1 MSKAFT
7 YLRSRKLAGVCAA
20 AAIAYAAPALAQDA
34 PAQSGA
40 PAEVAPQAENAPPA
54 EQGGDIVVTGIRSSL
69 RAATDEKRSA
79 VNIVDVINAEDVGKL
94 PDQNLAEVLEN
105 LPGVQIDRNRGVG
118 SGVSIRGSSQNLVLI
133 NGRATTPA
141 ADARGGISFDDLPA
155 ELIASVRVTKVPTAD
170 QIEGSVGGIVD
181 LRTYKGLAL
190 RSPIRTIRADMEYA
204 ATSRSYNPH
213 ISAVFGQKFDTGI
226 GEIGVVLAGNYL
238 EQTVREDQLNVRY
251 ISRTTVDLNGDGRA
265 DPYLRPNYAQQF
277 FSENKRTNKSLSG
290 SVEWQAAD
298 SLKLFIDGTYVNQ
311 QNEGSQKGVFMQQ
324 AADISETA
332 FQSAANIQEVTSS
345 GYTYRQMVSGLIGGT
360 QFRASGEAPIRN
372 TKSYIGAVGGEW
384 EKGDVTIKLEA
395 SRAGS
400 DTLDANFQLVAQYS
414 DPRSANFGNANGRI
428 SPPFQFDLTGEDLYW
443 NLDRTSPLSANI
455 ANPAYYQTF
464 IARDNYTYFRNV
476 ENAQRLDAQWRTDW
490 GPLQSIEAGV
500 RFNQTDST
508 RRKTTQVSPQ
518 FPGFTAAQRPDLFEL
533 TPDDF
538 FGFTGRQYLG
548 GFVVAR
554 SLTQDPAAARIATRL
569 AAVPP
574 EDLGARFA
582 VKERTYAG
590 YAKLNLDTD
599 IAGIGLRGEIG
610 ARVVHTEQ
618 TASGLSITN
627 GVNTPVSQAQKYTD
641 VLPGIIFS
649 AEPTRGVVVR
659 ASYAKSL
666 RRPDFSQL
674 APTVVFPI
682 INNYVSAGNPNL
694 KPQTVDQYDLDA
706 EWYFDR
712 NSLLT
717 VGAFYKKFQDLIT
730 TVAVAPQL
738 RDPALGFFNQ
748 ANCIGGIFNPVAVD
762 FSGATGICTGIN
774 QPQNQGSATLKG
786 LEVNFQHSLTYLPG
800 ALSGFGILANYTYQ
814 DGKRDT
820 SLTITAVPTTNGQ
833 PVIVNLP
840 LRDLSKNNY
849 NITLFYEKYGLSARV
864 RYTFRDPF
872 LRTEATDA
880 TNNLPLYQDDRSQ
893 LNASIS
899 YDINPR
905 FAITVS
911 GVNLTE
917 QPNRERA
924 IFIDG
929 PLTQERSADRRFVF
943 GVRGKL

>member
-1 MSKAFT
+1 MVNRGAGGAYTIRAASAFVPAAFQQT
-7 YLRSRKLAGVCAA
+7 SRPVEDQSV
-20 AAIAYAAPALAQDA
+20 PPQDA
-34 PAQSGA
+34 AGA
-40 PAEVAPQAENAPPA
+40 DATPDDEEAATE
-54 EQGGDIVVTGIRSSL
+54 IVVTGIRNSL

-79 VNIVDVINAEDVGKL
+79 INIVDVINAEDVGKL

-204 ATSRSYNPH
+204 GRADAYNPH
-213 ISAVFGQKFDTGI
+213 VSAVFGQKFDTGV
-226 GEIGVVLAGNYL
+226 GEVGIVLAGNYL
-238 EQTVREDQLNVRY
+238 KQTVREDQLNVRY
-251 ISRTTVDLNGDGRA
+251 LSRTTVDLNGDGTP

-277 FSENKRTNKSLSG
+277 FSGNERTNASLSG
-290 SVEWQAAD
+290 SAEWQA
-298 SLKLFIDGTYVNQ
+298 SSQLKLFVDGTYVDQ
-311 QNEGSQKGVFMQQ
+311 RNEGSQKGVFMQQ
-324 AADISETA
+324 PLDISELP
-332 FQSAANIQEVTSS
+332 FQSAANIEEVTSS
-345 GYTYRQMVSGLIGGT
+345 GYTYRQMVSGTIGGT
-360 QFRASGEAPIRN
+360 QFRSSGEAPIRN
-372 TKSYIGAVGGEW
+372 TKSYIAATGGEW
-384 EKGDVTIKLEA
+384 EAGDVTLKFEA

-400 DTLDANFQLVAQYS
+400 DTLDANVQLVAQYS
-414 DPRSANFGNANGRI
+414 DPASPAFGGAGGRI
-428 SPPFQFDLTGEDLYW
+428 SPPFAFDITGDDLYW
-443 NLDRTSPLSANI
+443 NLDRTSPLAANI

-476 ENAQRLDAQWRTDW
+476 ENAQRIDGQWRTEW
-490 GPLQSIEAGV
+490 GPLRSIEAGV
-500 RFNQTDST
+500 RLNQTDS
-508 RRKTTQVSPQ
+508 RRRRTTQVSPQ
-518 FPGFTAAQRPDLFEL
+518 FPGFTAAQRPEFFERV
-533 TPDDF
+533 PDDF
-538 FGFTGRQYLG
+538 FAFTDRQYTG
-548 GFVVAR
+548 GFVVAS
-554 SLTQDPAAARIATRL
+554 SLTNDPAAIRAATRL
-569 AAVPP
+569 AAIPP

-590 YAKLNLDTD
+590 YAKLNLEAD
-599 IAGIGLRGEIG
+599 IAGLGLRGEIG
-610 ARVVHTEQ
+610 ARVVHTKQ
-618 TASGLSITN
+618 TASGLAITN
-627 GVNTPVSQAQKYTD
+627 GVGSDVSSTQEYTD
-641 VLPGIIFS
+641 VLPGVIFS
-649 AEPTRGVVVR
+649 AEPTRGVLLR

-666 RRPDFSQL
+666 RRPDFAQL

-682 INNYVSAGNPNL
+682 INNYVSAGNPAL
-694 KPQTVDQYDLDA
+694 KPQTVDQFDLDA

-712 NSLLT
+712 NSLLS
-717 VGAFYKKFQDLIT
+717 VGAFYKKFHDLIT

-738 RDPALGFFNQ
+738 RDPAVGFFVES
-748 ANCIGGIFNPVAVD
+748 NCVGGIFNPVAVD
-762 FSGATGICTGIN
+762 FSGAVGICTGIN

-786 LEVNFQHSLTYLPG
+786 VEVNFQHSFTYLPG
-800 ALSGFGILANYTYQ
+800 PLGGFGVLANYTYQ

-820 SLTITAVPTTNGQ
+820 TLTLPGIPTVDGGVVT
-833 PVIVNLP
+833 VNLP

-849 NITLFYEKYGLSARV
+849 NLTLFFEKYGLNARV

-880 TNNLPLYQDDRSQ
+880 TNNLPLYQDERSQ

-899 YDINPR
+899 YDVNPR

-911 GVNLTE
+911 GINLTE

-929 PLTQERSADRRFVF
+929 PLTQERSADRRFVI